1 MRCGDVAELMS
12 ARAAA
17 AGLMSHPTDRRAAPF
32 MRHAHCGLEL
42 SALQA
47 RVFSSQ
53 LLNANGQLGAA
64 VDFVLSAQDCDED
77 PPLPGGEDD
86 RWDQKVVEVT
96 EDAGSMVCAGR
107 METHSNSSKSD
118 CVPSSSRLA
127 SSHHA
132 PKEVRLD
139 CLPQLQPSAQPCHLH
154 RRHRQN
160 CKRCAAFRGL
170 PVETGIAGISPSASR
185 EATALDKCSSSDKNL
200 ALEGFSSKL
209 QSQVLQSAYFRY
221 VLLCVNDVESLMEEL
236 QNHADHAEPY
246 TPHSNSDPSTL
257 FCCIYRLSQL
267 QPSKEQVHQLVAF
280 KGSVMV
286 RAAGMLHIRFSWSP
300 GDAWTWLRRFLFDRE
315 FFRPGSSAC
324 ATITMGDWVESLLRH
339 EKYYDVVL
347 PRLPVSLKREIAMEL
362 VQLPELRE
370 AQNKSPRHDLL
381 RRVGTA
387 VDVLSGMTWCSAA
400 VLTSGIVGRSLLV
413 RVQMDDGSVQEV
425 PCGLLRP
432 AQQAKTRSRSPR
444 SLRSTDKLCE
454 EFLRRDRAK
463 AVTDAKHGYFK
474 PIPKLKKM
482 LMTKDKCL
490 RHSAPDETSPL
501 LVRSAKQDLVQPAQ
515 VDHTVPEERRS
526 QLMQVM
532 RKYASAGISRSLFDR
547 QDRFE
552 YHDWSSAA
560 TSATEVLVPETLRL
574 GY

>member
-1 MRCGDVAELMS
+1 
-12 ARAAA
+12 
-17 AGLMSHPTDRRAAPF
+17 

-463 AVTDAKHGYFK
+463 
-474 PIPKLKKM
+474 
-482 LMTKDKCL
+482 
-490 RHSAPDETSPL
+490 
-501 LVRSAKQDLVQPAQ
+501 
-515 VDHTVPEERRS
+515 
-526 QLMQVM
+526 
-532 RKYASAGISRSLFDR
+532 
-547 QDRFE
+547 DRFE

>member
-1 MRCGDVAELMS
+1 MLPARYVKGDVIPNKA
-12 ARAAA
+12 
-17 AGLMSHPTDRRAAPF
+17 
-32 MRHAHCGLEL
+32 L
-42 SALQA
+42 S
-47 RVFSSQ
+47 R
-53 LLNANGQLGAA
+53 
-64 VDFVLSAQDCDED
+64 
-77 PPLPGGEDD
+77 
-86 RWDQKVVEVT
+86 
-96 EDAGSMVCAGR
+96 
-107 METHSNSSKSD
+107 SD
-118 CVPSSSRLA
+118 SCE
-127 SSHHA
+127 
-132 PKEVRLD
+132 EVRLD

-154 RRHRQN
+154 RRHRQS

-170 PVETGIAGISPSASR
+170 PVGTGIAAGISPSPSASR
-185 EATALDKCSSSDKNL
+185 EAATNLDRECSSSDKCL

-221 VLLCVNDVESLMEEL
+221 VLLCLNDVESLVDEL

-246 TPHSNSDPSTL
+246 TPHSHNDPSTL

-267 QPSKEQVHQLVAF
+267 QPSKEQVQQLVGF

-286 RAAGMLHIRFSWSP
+286 RAAGMLHIRFSWPP
-300 GDAWTWLRRFLFDRE
+300 GDAWTWLRKFLFDRE
-315 FFRPGSSAC
+315 FFRPGCSAS
-324 ATITMGDWVESLLRH
+324 ASVTMGDWVESLLRH
-339 EKYYDVVL
+339 EKYYDIVL

-370 AQNKSPRHDLL
+370 AQNKNPRHDHL
-381 RRVGTA
+381 RRVGA
-387 VDVLSGMTWCSAA
+387 QVDVLNGTTWCSAA
-400 VLTSGIVGRSLLV
+400 VSTSSIVGRSLLV
-413 RVQMDDGSVQEV
+413 NVQMDDGSTQEV

-432 AQQAKTRSRSPR
+432 AQQAKKRSRSPR
-444 SLRSTDKLCE
+444 SPHSTDKLCE

-501 LVRSAKQDLVQPAQ
+501 LVRSVKEDLVRPAQ
-515 VDHTVPEERRS
+515 VDHAVPEERRS

-532 RKYASAGISRSLFDR
+532 RKYASGGTSRSLFDR

-560 TSATEVLVPETLRL
+560 SSAAEVLVPETLRL
-574 GY
+574 G